1 MACCRK
7 DATFDGVVLGGAGG
21 RARDRPGQEH
31 FAERAGNRCGVGLG
45 AGADPRLVETEKNGK
60 SLLEVS
66 FRLISPNFRIGS
78 QIGGLLLMLSD
89 GKNR

>member
-1 MACCRK
+1 M
-7 DATFDGVVLGGAGG
+7 FGVNGRTIRGGGKNELMLLHHG
-21 RARDRPGQEH
+21 LLQEH

-45 AGADPRLVETEKNGK
+45 AGADPRLVETEKIGK